1 MYVSIMGDSISTYE
15 GIIPEGYAVFYD
27 EPTRKKN
34 GLDSVRDTWWM
45 QVLQTLEADLLMN
58 NSYSGSQVTGE
69 DFPCASGLERTNALA
84 GSISDAGTSRFGNAA
99 TAPAAFGNQGTK
111 ADSSAESTS
120 GAAEAHRLI
129 APDLVLIYIGVND
142 FGFAVPCDRKYAES
156 PDEPTFRD
164 AYLTMVKRIQNNYPE
179 ARIVCATILTPRMV
193 QDSSWSFDEKWSD
206 HTPLSEFNARIRSA
220 AAETNVFLADL
231 ANRAGDMRYDTLDGL
246 HPNKEGHRQIASLW
260 ESELRRLGIARKPG
274 I

>member
-45 QVLQTLEADLLMN
+45 QVLQVLEADLLMN

-69 DFPCASGLERTNALA
+69 DFPCASGLERTSALA
-84 GSISDAGTSRFGNAA
+84 RSISNTDTSCFGNVE
-99 TAPAAFGNQGTK
+99 TAPAAFGNRGTK
-111 ADSSAESTS
+111 ADSSAESAS
-120 GAAEAHRLI
+120 DDRQADRLI

-156 PDEPTFRD
+156 PDEPTFYD
-164 AYLTMVKRIQNNYPE
+164 AYLTMIRRIQNNYPE

-193 QDSSWSFDEKWSD
+193 QDPSWSFDGKWSD

-231 ANRAGDMRYDTLDGL
+231 ANRAGNMRYDTLDGL
-246 HPNKEGHRQIASLW
+246 HPNKEGHRQMACLW
-260 ESELRRLGIARKPG
+260 MKELERLGIR
-274 I
+274 